1 MRLLFLFLFSF
12 LGICSIYAQQSAHP
26 DFNASIDYMQPM
38 KYPSRNVTSDF
49 YLKVKGDSADIYL
62 PYIGEVQVA
71 PFGNDGIHFK
81 EPLKEVKTLR
91 NKKDNATIMDFQL
104 SHDIVDY
111 RFSATIYD
119 NSKFDLFMQPSNGQ
133 NCRYSGEWEEV
144 ASTHS
149 EVIPKAPDYKDD
161 TMWYV
166 SKNDTDGSGADV
178 FYVVSTWE
186 FDWTTADGQKCHY
199 ADVWNKKHRDHM
211 AIEQKKVA
219 EYMAE
224 GNNFYAPYYRHITLD
239 TWATLNEDTIHRRAI
254 LSMGDVKKAF
264 DYFIAHRDNSRPLV
278 IAGFSQGGLA
288 VVELL
293 KHMSDE
299 TYKHLAAA
307 YVLGYK
313 VTAQDTTVTKHIIAA
328 KDSAD
333 VGVTICY
340 NSVKDVK
347 YIQPIISS
355 SIMCINP
362 VNWRTD
368 ATPAIIKDTIT
379 VTMSPEH
386 NVLVLKNYSA
396 SEYKPILGI
405 LNVGDIHSCEPWLYS
420 DCLRKNIKL
429 RIRNFK
435 NNITK

>member
-12 LGICSIYAQQSAHP
+12 LGICSIDAQQSAHP

-91 NKKDNATIMDFQL
+91 NKKDNATIMEFQL

-144 ASTHS
+144 
-149 EVIPKAPDYKDD
+149 
-161 TMWYV
+161 
-166 SKNDTDGSGADV
+166 GSGADV

-239 TWATLNEDTIHRRAI
+239 TWATLNEDTIHRRAT

-278 IAGFSQGGLA
+278 VAGFSQG
-288 VVELL
+288 
-293 KHMSDE
+293 
-299 TYKHLAAA
+299 
-307 YVLGYK
+307 
-313 VTAQDTTVTKHIIAA
+313 KHIIAA

-368 ATPAIIKDTIT
+368 ATPAILKDTIT

-429 RIRNFK
+429 RIRNLK

>member
-1 MRLLFLFLFSF
+1 
-12 LGICSIYAQQSAHP
+12 
-26 DFNASIDYMQPM
+26 
-38 KYPSRNVTSDF
+38 
-49 YLKVKGDSADIYL
+49 
-62 PYIGEVQVA
+62 
-71 PFGNDGIHFK
+71 
-81 EPLKEVKTLR
+81 
-91 NKKDNATIMDFQL
+91 
-104 SHDIVDY
+104 
-111 RFSATIYD
+111 
-119 NSKFDLFMQPSNGQ
+119 
-133 NCRYSGEWEEV
+133 
-144 ASTHS
+144 
-149 EVIPKAPDYKDD
+149 
-161 TMWYV
+161 
-166 SKNDTDGSGADV
+166 
-178 FYVVSTWE
+178 
-186 FDWTTADGQKCHY
+186 
-199 ADVWNKKHRDHM
+199 M

-368 ATPAIIKDTIT
+368 DTPAILKGTIT

-429 RIRNFK
+429 RIRNFTK
-435 NNITK
+435 NITK